1 MFSGF
6 ISANHTIN
14 DKRKY
19 KVKLLFKQRLN
30 WRIQYDVYDEEG
42 KVAFFVQSEVS
53 TARIF
58 HIYDGQGRDVGFIR
72 HKVLTLP
79 ATYEMFVGGQYV
91 GCITKEAMAIPV
103 RFSMDCK
110 GWRVEGKH
118 LEFEYSIFNSAGH
131 VVATISKE
139 LFKTTDSYWINVA
152 NPDDALYAL
161 MLVLAID
168 ANKETRRD

>member
-1 MFSGF
+1 M
-6 ISANHTIN
+6 
-14 DKRKY
+14 
-19 KVKLLFKQRLN
+19 KLLVKQRLN
-30 WRIQYDVYDEEG
+30 WRNQYDIYNEEG
-42 KVAFFVQSEVS
+42 KVAFFVQAELPPSP
-53 TARIF
+53 II

-72 HKVLTLP
+72 HKLLTWP
-79 ATYEMFVGGQYV
+79 TTYEMFVGGQYV
-91 GCITKEAMAIPV
+91 GCITEEAMTIPM
-103 RFSMDCK
+103 RFFMDCK

-118 LEFEYSIFNSAGH
+118 LEFEYSVFNSAGH

-139 LFKTTDSYWINVA
+139 LFKTTDSYWINVE